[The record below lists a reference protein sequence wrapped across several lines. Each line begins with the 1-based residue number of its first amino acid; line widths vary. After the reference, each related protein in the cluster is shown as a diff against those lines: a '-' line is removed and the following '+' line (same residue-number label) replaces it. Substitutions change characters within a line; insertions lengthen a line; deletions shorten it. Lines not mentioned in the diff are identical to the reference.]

1 LQSSLEGDRGDI
13 RKITYKELSQEVNRF
28 ANLLKEDFGVKK
40 GDRVVLYMPMIPESA
55 FAMLGLCKNWSNPLC
70 CIWWL

>member
-1 LQSSLEGDRGDI
+1 M
-13 RKITYKELSQEVNRF
+13 SQEVNRF

-55 FAMLGLCKNWSNPLC
+55 FAMLACARIGAIHSR